1 MYNHRVY
8 SLHSERERALSV
20 GFCTVGITIAQYRV
34 HAAGTADPA
43 LSPLK
48 WKVDLS
54 ELNEN
59 RENRR
64 LAQRGT
70 FGFSCY
76 DCLFATVNPFR

>member
-1 MYNHRVY
+1 MYNRRVY
-8 SLHSERERALSV
+8 SLHSERALSV
-20 GFCTVGITIAQYRV
+20 GTFLYCIGITIAQYRV
-34 HAAGTADPA
+34 LAAGTADPA

>member
-8 SLHSERERALSV
+8 SLQRALSV
-20 GFCTVGITIAQYRV
+20 GTFLYCIGITIAQYRV
-34 HAAGTADPA
+34 LAAGTADPA

-64 LAQRGT
+64 RRGT